1 MGRRLKAVLLVIAV
15 AVAPGM
21 ARAESAGNPGGFV
34 NAIIADALAML
45 RDPALAEPQREERLG
60 LLLRRDF
67 DLPRIARY
75 VLGRYWTSASA
86 DERENFTRLFEQW
99 VVQTYGARLS
109 RYSQETV
116 TVTGTR
122 PENGA
127 DTVVT
132 SAIVHPSGPP
142 THVAWRVSG
151 QPGSY
156 RIVDIDVEGVSMAL
170 TEREEIAAVI
180 ERSGGTVTAL
190 NRSLEEKLRGAGN
203 SAQADR

>member
-1 MGRRLKAVLLVIAV
+1 MVTGGATGHRGGGRTGDGAGERSGGSRRLRQCDRC
-15 AVAPGM
+15 GR
-21 ARAESAGNPGGFV
+21 ARYAARTRRSQSPSAKSGSA
-34 NAIIADALAML
+34 AIL
-45 RDPALAEPQREERLG
+45 RQ
-60 LLLRRDF
+60 DF

-86 DERENFTRLFEQW
+86 DERANFTRLFEQW

-127 DTVVT
+127 DAVVT

-180 ERSGGTVTAL
+180 ERSGRTVTAL

-203 SAQADR
+203 GAQADR